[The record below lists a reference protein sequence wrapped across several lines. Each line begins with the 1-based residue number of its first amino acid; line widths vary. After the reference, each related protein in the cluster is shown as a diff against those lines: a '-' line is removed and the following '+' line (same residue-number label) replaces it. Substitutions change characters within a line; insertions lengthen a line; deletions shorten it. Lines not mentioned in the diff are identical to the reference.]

1 VLFLDL
7 PRLRQAL
14 LNLPGEEAQYRMAP
28 ALRRQQIPDSWTRQG
43 VRESAVFIL
52 LFPRDEQDVGSG
64 GQGTIFNHTG
74 GGRQGAGSGGQRAQ
88 ENKPSQAQML
98 HTVLMQRPVYEGAH
112 SGQIS
117 FPGGRLEPWDTDLQQ
132 TALREMEEE
141 IGVASGSVEVLGPLS
156 GLYVPVSHS
165 HIQPFVGFVHQ
176 EPIFR
181 PDPREVQ
188 DLLVTSISALFNDS
202 AKDETEITVGNGIR
216 LNAPYYAVHDRM
228 VWGATAMIISELE
241 ALVKGLE

>member
-1 VLFLDL
+1 
-7 PRLRQAL
+7 
-14 LNLPGEEAQYRMAP
+14 MAP
-28 ALRRQQIPDSWTRQG
+28 ALRRQQIPDSWTRKG

-52 LFPRDEQDVGSG
+52 LFPRLEGDAGSSR
-64 GQGTIFNHTG
+64 QGPVSARTGAETTGTG
-74 GGRQGAGSGGQRAQ
+74 GGGQAAQ
-88 ENKPSQAQML
+88 ETEPNQAMVL

-117 FPGGRLEPWDTDLQQ
+117 FPGGRQEPWDEDLQH

-165 HIQPFVGFVHQ
+165 NIQPYVGFVHQ
-176 EPIFR
+176 EPWFK

-188 DLLVTSISALFNDS
+188 DLLVTSLPALFDDR
-202 AKDETEITVGNGIR
+202 AKSETEITVGNGARIS
-216 LNAPYYAVHDRM
+216 APYYAVQERM
-228 VWGATAMIISELE
+228 IWGATAMIISELE
-241 ALVKGLE
+241 ALVKGLG